1 MTTTACPPRLSHRL
15 KAYKMSS
22 LVSRRSFLTGLSLLG
37 VSAVAACAQL
47 PKQSLDLAGS
57 QDAVPADKPAPVEV
71 AAPAPAKP
79 DYISMY
85 QAVEEDGYRL
95 PAIPFA
101 KVNEKFLR
109 QVVDDPTGEKPG
121 TIVVNTVDKFLYL
134 VLKNGKAMRYGV
146 GLGRQG
152 YSWKGRAIVQW
163 KRKWPTWTPPSTMIS
178 RDPKL
183 EKWRQGMPPGVNNP
197 LGSRALYIFQGG
209 VDTLYRIHGSPDW
222 NSIGK
227 SASSGCVRMF
237 NQDVMDLYERVPGKA
252 PLLVI

>member
-1 MTTTACPPRLSHRL
+1 
-15 KAYKMSS
+15 MSS

-85 QAVEEDGYRL
+85 QAVEEEGYRL

-152 YSWKGRAIVQW
+152 YSCPVEAQVADLDTAIDHDFTRSEAGKIAPGHAAGCQQSAGFASPLYLSGRCRHAVPHSRFAGLELHRQVSIVGLRAHVQ
-163 KRKWPTWTPPSTMIS
+163 SG
-178 RDPKL
+178 RD
-183 EKWRQGMPPGVNNP
+183 
-197 LGSRALYIFQGG
+197 GSL
-209 VDTLYRIHGSPDW
+209 
-222 NSIGK
+222 
-227 SASSGCVRMF
+227 
-237 NQDVMDLYERVPGKA
+237 
-252 PLLVI
+252 